1 MPFVEFV
8 QNTTI
13 EERVAL
19 LEIQVVDLDED
30 VDFLFDEQV
39 IQDEKLLNLEQETD
53 EINGQLVIIDD
64 EFDII
69 DDELE
74 SKLKFKTSDHPCQKP
89 RCQHI
94 LM

>member
-1 MPFVEFV
+1 MPFEEFV

-13 EERVAL
+13 EERVTL

-30 VDFLFDEQV
+30 VDFLFDEQA

-53 EINGQLVIIDD
+53 AINGQLVIIDD

-74 SKLKFKTSDHPCQKP
+74 SKLIFKTE
-89 RCQHI
+89 HI
-94 LM
+94 FM

>member
-1 MPFVEFV
+1 MPFEEFV

-13 EERVAL
+13 EERVTL

-30 VDFLFDEQV
+30 VDFLFDEQA

-53 EINGQLVIIDD
+53 AINGQLVIIDD

-74 SKLKFKTSDHPCQKP
+74 SKLKFKTE
-89 RCQHI
+89 HI